1 MEGTYKS
8 RLLEVLRLN
17 GVQQNKHGVVEV
29 AVVDQG
35 TGRVRGKVRRRLR
48 KSCSDDSLELKAM
61 RQMNRDR
68 CRGDEGV
75 SEAAIELVE
84 HIFLPVVQE
93 EDLTIQLMH
102 ELLLITAG
110 RQRNVLSSYQ
120 S

>member
-1 MEGTYKS
+1 M
-8 RLLEVLRLN
+8 N

-35 TGRVRGKVRRRLR
+35 TGRVRGRARRRLR

-68 CRGDEGV
+68 CRGDESM

-93 EDLTIQLMH
+93 EDLAIQLMH
-102 ELLLITAG
+102 ELLLIAAG